1 MICYKNHSYT
11 KQSNEKN
18 TLFDEKYRQVRVFY
32 LITKITDYT
41 TTIDL
46 LGLNVWYPYLDE

>member
-1 MICYKNHSYT
+1 MN
-11 KQSNEKN
+11 
-18 TLFDEKYRQVRVFY
+18 LY